1 MGPAFQFKCLL
12 SPVLKFNIFR
22 TYVGPVL
29 RSGLSS
35 FALSSRHT
43 YPLAI
48 FHRKILRGILNFS
61 KHSNIAPLY
70 FLLGEL
76 PIEGQIHLD
85 VFSLFYSVWINPES
99 KVHQTVKYLLQNS
112 SDKSK
117 TWSIFVRQLSQKYG
131 MIDPLDN
138 LKKQA
143 PSKAVFKEYVTTKI
157 SAHYENELRVAAK
170 NNSRMKYLNISL
182 TSLRG
187 RPHSSLKYMITSHEV
202 RKARIHLKM
211 LAGDFLTYE
220 VKSSHSGGS
229 AHCRVC
235 IKVTKVAIIENL
247 EHILTSCVM
256 YDDIRERIY
265 PCYDQELQSS
275 KSKLELSDFSQSNET
290 LCQFLLDPTSLN
302 LKFRLTDNDPTVK
315 NLFNLS
321 RDLCFAISKK
331 RTQLLASLIT
341 EK

>member
-1 MGPAFQFKCLL
+1 
-12 SPVLKFNIFR
+12 
-22 TYVGPVL
+22 
-29 RSGLSS
+29 
-35 FALSSRHT
+35 
-43 YPLAI
+43 
-48 FHRKILRGILNFS
+48 
-61 KHSNIAPLY
+61 
-70 FLLGEL
+70 
-76 PIEGQIHLD
+76 
-85 VFSLFYSVWINPES
+85 
-99 KVHQTVKYLLQNS
+99 
-112 SDKSK
+112 
-117 TWSIFVRQLSQKYG
+117 
-131 MIDPLDN
+131 
-138 LKKQA
+138 
-143 PSKAVFKEYVTTKI
+143 
-157 SAHYENELRVAAK
+157 
-170 NNSRMKYLNISL
+170 
-182 TSLRG
+182 
-187 RPHSSLKYMITSHEV
+187 MITSHEV

-331 RTQLLASLIT
+331 RTQLLASLTT